1 MRIDAHQHFWDLGRF
16 AYAWMPPEPSPLRH
30 NYLPQQLGTILKRNR
45 FDGCVAVQATTAI
58 EETHWLL
65 ELAAEHDFIFGV
77 VGWVDLTDPR
87 LGETLDQLQPHFR
100 FKGVRHPA
108 HDEPD
113 SEWLLRE
120 EVIGGLKE
128 LERRDLPY
136 DLLVRPPHLPV
147 VRRLIDR
154 VPSLRMVIDHIAK
167 PRIAERDFEGWA
179 PDLERLAKHPSLHV
193 KLSGMITEAARDGWR
208 TRDIEPYLQHALRV
222 FGPDRSMFGSDWPV
236 CLLAA
241 PNWKGALSAFTQ
253 ALGAQTEE
261 VRDSVLGGT
270 AKRFYRL

>member
-1 MRIDAHQHFWDLGRF
+1 MRIDAHQHFWDLERF
-16 AYAWMPPEPSPLRH
+16 AYAWMPQDPSPLRH

-87 LGETLDQLQPHFR
+87 LGETLDQLQRHFR
-100 FKGVRHPA
+100 FKGVRHPV

-113 SEWLLRE
+113 SQWLLRE
-120 EVIGGLKE
+120 DVIRGLKE

-147 VRRLIDR
+147 VGRLIDR
-154 VPSLRMVIDHIAK
+154 VPLLRMVIDHIGK
-167 PRIAERDFEGWA
+167 PRIAERDFDGWA
-179 PDLERLAKHPSLHV
+179 QELEGLAAVPSLHV
-193 KLSGMITEAARDGWR
+193 KLSGLINEAARDGWR

-222 FGPDRSMFGSDWPV
+222 FGPDRSMFGSDWPM

-261 VRDSVLGGT
+261 VRDRVLGGT